1 MVRGGKMADKAERI
15 RMLFQ
20 LMEYDA
26 LSDAQHDLIVSFE
39 DQFKRRGVLSDR
51 QFEIL
56 WDIYQRAAEK

>member
-1 MVRGGKMADKAERI
+1 MADKAERI

>member
-1 MVRGGKMADKAERI
+1 MADKAERI

-20 LMEYDA
+20 LMKYDA